1 MGCAETENPALPD
14 GPLLIEDLAA
24 ACLKYERDPH
34 NYTQAVHNFRE
45 ALGID
50 VKVDETA
57 RNIDLSRDEHCRH
70 LINLFLNPWQC
81 RLPNPESNEKNQQKR
96 ELILERYA
104 RTYPGLA
111 DWWRSF
117 HEMLPAASERLVDA
131 SDDDLKRCVEPFE
144 ELCDVQVADEQL
156 YKRKSYG
163 EVAASK
169 TLYILRPHYFIAW
182 DDDTQTAFGFPSG
195 GSCGRFYVRF
205 LKRAR
210 GRMQELRELCE
221 KSSGLEALPEL
232 AAEEA
237 RALGGHIESRWIE
250 NIAASTVAELLNRYY
265 WIRVP
270 RKPSKST
277 RHRSL

>member
-1 MGCAETENPALPD
+1 MGCAESENPPLPH
-14 GPLLIEDLAA
+14 GPLQIKDLAS
-24 ACLKYERDPH
+24 ACLDYERDSH
-34 NYTQAVHNFRE
+34 NYTRAVHNFRK
-45 ALGID
+45 AVGID
-50 VKVDETA
+50 VGDVETFRKV
-57 RNIDLSRDEHCRH
+57 DLSRDEHCRH

-81 RLPNPESNEKNQQKR
+81 RLPNPEKRETDLERR

-111 DWWRSF
+111 DWWHGF
-117 HEMLPAASERLVDA
+117 GEILPAASERLVDA
-131 SDDDLKRCVEPFE
+131 SDDDLKQCVEAFE
-144 ELCDVQVADEQL
+144 ELCDVQVADEQR
-156 YKRKSYG
+156 YRRKSYG

-169 TLYILRPHYFIAW
+169 TLYILRPHFFIAW
-182 DDDTQTAFGFPSG
+182 DDDTQAAFGFPSG

-221 KSSGLEALPEL
+221 TSGGLEALPEL
-232 AAEEA
+232 VADEA
-237 RALGGHIESRWIE
+237 RTLGGHIESRWIE

-270 RKPSKST
+270 RRKPG
-277 RHRSL
+277 